1 MQIVG
6 VYIETLHNPVTYS
19 EEQIERACRLAALLA
34 RGKFVL
40 VEPPEPQLK
49 S

>member
-6 VYIETLHNPVTYS
+6 VYIETLHNPVAYS
-19 EEQIERACRLAALLA
+19 EDQIERACRIAALLA

-40 VEPPEPQLK
+40 VEPPEPQHE

>member
-6 VYIETLHNPVTYS
+6 VYIETLHNPGTYS
-19 EEQIERACRLAALLA
+19 EEQIEQACRIAALLA

-40 VEPPEPQLK
+40 VEPPEPEREH
-49 S
+49 

>member
-19 EEQIERACRLAALLA
+19 EEQIEQACKIAALLG

-40 VEPPEPQLK
+40 VEPPEPQPE